1 MSMHDEFERAISGS
15 SRKKGLSALG
25 WLFMSLGMFV
35 VLGVVGVGFAMNRVA
50 HKVEDMLVGF
60 DYDAGAA
67 ASKVVARLESHAQLL
82 SADPDEGL
90 EFLQTLDGDDPS
102 EAFLGSL
109 FGESF
114 GSGAPFGDLA
124 DLADLS
130 DLSDLEEIQEPQSG
144 SLHAHDDDVSID
156 LQRVG
161 DGGSLVIRS
170 DDGTV
175 RLDLR
180 RTHDGGSLVID
191 TDDGQARI
199 ALQRTDNGGY
209 LTVDSDDG
217 SIRFDL
223 IRSDEGGQLLVK
235 TDGGESL
242 RLGFGEDAAALP
254 GWVSQLD
261 GMPERPRPVYSLSA
275 HRGSLG
281 AVSWRQNI
289 SAQEALDAFQAQLE
303 DAGYDI
309 RAEHHRNGVSFD
321 EGSLWAKDEASGRL
335 VFVVAHETD
344 GDTKLLVGYG
354 EETR

>member
-1 MSMHDEFERAISGS
+1 DEFERAISGS
-15 SRKKGLSALG
+15 PRKKGMSALG
-25 WLFMSLGMFV
+25 WLFMSLGLFV

-50 HKVEDMLVGF
+50 HKVEEMLVGF

-82 SADPDEGL
+82 SAAPDQGL
-90 EFLQTLDGDDPS
+90 EFLRKLDGHDPA
-102 EAFLGSL
+102 EAFLGNL

-114 GSGAPFGDLA
+114 GGNGPFADLA

-130 DLSDLEEIQEPQSG
+130 DLEQVREPRSG
-144 SLHAHDDDVSID
+144 SLPAHEGDVSID
-156 LQRVG
+156 LNRVG
-161 DGGSLVIRS
+161 EGGSLVIRS

-180 RTHDGGSLVID
+180 RTDDGGSLVID
-191 TDDGQARI
+191 SDQGQARI
-199 ALQRTDNGGY
+199 ALQRTDHGGY
-209 LTVDSDDG
+209 LTVDSDEG

-223 IRSDEGGQLLVK
+223 IRSGEGGRLLVE

-242 RLGFGEDAAALP
+242 RLGFGEDAEALP
-254 GWVSQLD
+254 GWVPRLD

-275 HRGSLG
+275 DQGTLG
-281 AVSWRQNI
+281 AVAWTQDTA
-289 SAQEALDAFQAQLE
+289 AQAALDAFQSQLE
-303 DAGYDI
+303 DARYEI
-309 RAEHHRNGVSFD
+309 RAEHHRDGADFD
-321 EGSLWAKDEASGRL
+321 EGSLWAKNEESGRL

-344 GDTKLLVGYG
+344 EGTKLLVGYG